1 MDIISLG
8 KASKVLRDI
17 QKVEEDIV
25 AKKAESRFLSVDARL
40 DWIEAQASQI
50 MAENAME
57 VDLTQQTYND
67 VVFNSGSLELKSI
80 GVDKYVG
87 SGSWESAVVDLG
99 EGWQNTKSIVVDKTL

>member
-17 QKVEEDIV
+17 QKVDEEIV

-50 MAENAME
+50 MAENSME
-57 VDLTQQTYND
+57 VDLSQKTFDDTVLKD
-67 VVFNSGSLELKSI
+67 GSIQLRELAPE
-80 GVDKYVG
+80 KYVG
-87 SGSWESAVVDLG
+87 NGTWESGIVDMG
-99 EGWQNTKSIVVDKTL
+99 EGWQKTKQIVIDKEN